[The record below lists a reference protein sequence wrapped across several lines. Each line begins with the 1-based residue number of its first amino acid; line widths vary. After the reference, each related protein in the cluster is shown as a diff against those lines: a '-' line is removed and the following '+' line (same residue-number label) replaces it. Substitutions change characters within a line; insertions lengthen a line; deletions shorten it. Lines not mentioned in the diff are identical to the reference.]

1 MDAKDNQTLHPL
13 PSGSAKVVKRKRDCF
28 YVKFE
33 NGSEKKPICIRYSDS
48 LHEDEIFVT
57 NNLKDLRLK
66 EEQGKDF

>member
-13 PSGSAKVVKRKRDCF
+13 PSGYAKVVKRKKDCF
-28 YVKFE
+28 YAKFE
-33 NGSEKKPICIRYSDS
+33 NEKPICIRYSDS

-66 EEQGKDF
+66 EDAE